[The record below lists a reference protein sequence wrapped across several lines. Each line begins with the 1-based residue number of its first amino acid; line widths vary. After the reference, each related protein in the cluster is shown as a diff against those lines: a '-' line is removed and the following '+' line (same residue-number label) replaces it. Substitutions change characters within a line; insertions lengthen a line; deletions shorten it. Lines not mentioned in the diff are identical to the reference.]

1 MLFRSLA
8 GGTDDM
14 IDDEGDKDEFTL
26 QNIHNLSEIDME
38 SFLETISAT
47 EDIHLFGA
55 LVNVSSIMKGNL
67 RECADALAEL
77 VWGRLDYWFMYI
89 SNSLKFYI
97 KIIGSL
103 PRYHSVYHHKNT
115 PSS

>member
-1 MLFRSLA
+1 
-8 GGTDDM
+8 
-14 IDDEGDKDEFTL
+14 
-26 QNIHNLSEIDME
+26 
-38 SFLETISAT
+38 
-47 EDIHLFGA
+47 
-55 LVNVSSIMKGNL
+55 MKGNL

-97 KIIGSL
+97 KIIGSF

-115 PSS
+115 PSSRFMYNCAQGKARQHKPKKGKTEDIKERDKDRMDTFDCHGWIDSYYLK